1 MKKSSESLFL
11 ILPIIIL
18 ITIFFQMKVR
28 PVSAETLPDLPMY
41 QQITAS
47 DPNQTLRTAEQS
59 IPQDNSWTNFKK
71 NYQLVQRATGKLITI
86 GSTNYIEA
94 AIHEYSPRLADPF
107 ANESVVVDPAIH
119 IPHIDIHLSN
129 GGREIGWYGKRVKGE
144 IALCLEQG
152 VALNIGENSGYTSSI
167 QNTELLKKFL

>member
-71 NYQLVQRATGKLITI
+71 TI
-86 GSTNYIEA
+86 N
-94 AIHEYSPRLADPF
+94 
-107 ANESVVVDPAIH
+107 
-119 IPHIDIHLSN
+119 
-129 GGREIGWYGKRVKGE
+129 
-144 IALCLEQG
+144 
-152 VALNIGENSGYTSSI
+152 
-167 QNTELLKKFL
+167 